1 MSRQH
6 LLECE
11 CGVSLRVAGPQAGEL
26 VRCSCGKTIP
36 IPALRELE
44 ALPLAEP
51 IDAPVPPASTWT
63 ARQGG
68 TFVLGVVMLT
78 CALLALVYLV
88 TERLRLD
95 TSASTL
101 ERFFERETLSD
112 LPGEEA
118 FAAWQAYRDLGLGWG
133 PSLEYSRARQRR
145 IEVNVYLALASA
157 LSVLGVATTASAFF
171 LKPKVSAVNAG

>member
-11 CGVSLRVAGPQAGEL
+11 CGASLRVASRQAGEF

-44 ALPLAEP
+44 ALKLAEP
-51 IDAPVPPASTWT
+51 TDAPISPESTWT
-63 ARQGG
+63 TRQGL
-68 TFVLGVVMLT
+68 TFVVGVVMLAGASV
-78 CALLALVYLV
+78 ALIYLV
-88 TERLRLD
+88 TARLRLD

-101 ERFFERETLSD
+101 ERFLERDTLSGV
-112 LPGEEA
+112 PVEEA
-118 FAAWQAYRDLGLGWG
+118 FAAWQAYRDLGLGWR
-133 PSLEYSRARQRR
+133 PSPEYSRARQRR

-157 LSVLGVATTASAFF
+157 LAVLGVATTASSFF
-171 LKPKVSAVNAG
+171 LKPKGPAALSG

>member
-1 MSRQH
+1 VASR
-6 LLECE
+6 
-11 CGVSLRVAGPQAGEL
+11 QAGEL
-26 VRCSCGKTIP
+26 VRCSCGKTIA

-51 IDAPVPPASTWT
+51 IDEPVRPASTWT

-68 TFVLGVVMLT
+68 TFVVGVVLLT
-78 CALLALVYLV
+78 CALLALIYLV

-112 LPGEEA
+112 LPVEEA

-133 PSLEYSRARQRR
+133 PSPEYSRRRQRR

-157 LSVLGVATTASAFF
+157 LAVLGLATTASAFF
-171 LKPKVSAVNAG
+171 LKPKGPGVTSG